1 MSLESIKGFVQKF
14 GAGSRSTQA
23 KSRIKIMEKM
33 VESGLET
40 KPIFDKGIAIR
51 FESARDI
58 KGPMV
63 QFRDAAFA
71 YGPGPN
77 LYEKLDFG
85 ISLQSRIA
93 LIGPNG
99 VGKSTLLKLI
109 AGEIEPTEG
118 VMRRSPHVKVG
129 RYHQHFMDHLDMN

>member
-1 MSLESIKGFVQKF
+1 M
-14 GAGSRSTQA
+14 
-23 KSRIKIMEKM
+23 MEDG
-33 VESGLET
+33 VET
-40 KPIFDKGIAIR
+40 KPVMDKGICIQ
-51 FESARDI
+51 FEPARVV

-63 QFRDAAFA
+63 QFREASFR

-77 LYEKLDFG
+77 LYENLDFG
-85 ISLQSRIA
+85 ISMESRIA

-118 VMRRSPHVKVG
+118 VMR
-129 RYHQHFMDHLDMN
+129 